1 MAAGMSAAELTQ
13 LARAASG
20 GTPPQSYATISIVG
34 GGCYGSY
41 YLRQLHRAR
50 RAGAIAWERLLVVDH
65 GPDSAVAAALRAGSD
80 DQCEV
85 VTAEWDDYFDSTLG
99 DAAATD
105 VRREAAPRDAI
116 VPSPLMPHLALSWLE
131 RRARA
136 RFGSAAV
143 RRLPLTVPPPTPW
156 QRPGTDGTHYA
167 SYATWTCPVNC
178 VEPVRCPATRGH
190 RAWSMPDA
198 MQLYVKSLPEAE
210 RLLGPLVFHCSH
222 RAYGVGMIDVDTIVA
237 AERFVTEHAECGRAE
252 FLVATVSHCHG
263 ALGRLAVGR

>member
-1 MAAGMSAAELTQ
+1 MSAPELTR
-13 LARAASG
+13 LARASSG
-20 GTPPQSYATISIVG
+20 GTPPQSYGTITVVG

-50 RAGAIAWERLLVVDH
+50 RAGAISWTRLVVVDRN
-65 GPDSAVAAALRAGSD
+65 PDCQVARALRDGSDEHCELVAAD
-80 DQCEV
+80 
-85 VTAEWDDYFDSTLG
+85 WDDHFDRALG
-99 DAAATD
+99 ALADSD
-105 VRREAAPRDAI
+105 VRPDDVGRDAI

-136 RFGSAAV
+136 RFGTGSV
-143 RRLPLTVPPPTPW
+143 QRLPLTQPPPTPW
-156 QRPGTDGTHYA
+156 QRAGADGTHYA

-178 VEPVRCPATRGH
+178 IEPVRCPMTRGH

-198 MQLYVKSLPEAE
+198 MRRYVESLPEGE

-222 RAYGVGMIDVDTIVA
+222 RAYGVGMIDTSDLVEADAFVA
-237 AERFVTEHAECGRAE
+237 RESGASRAE

-263 ALGRLAVGR
+263 ALGRLVIGH

>member
-1 MAAGMSAAELTQ
+1 MSAAELTQ
-13 LARAASG
+13 LARASSG
-20 GTPPQSYATISIVG
+20 GAPPQSYATISIVG

-50 RAGAIAWERLLVVDH
+50 RAGAIAWERLVVVDH
-65 GPDSAVAAALRAGSD
+65 GTDCDVSVAMRAGSD
-80 DQCEV
+80 DRCEV
-85 VTAEWDDYFDSTLG
+85 VTAEWDDYFDATLAG
-99 DAAATD
+99 AADRD
-105 VRREAAPRDAI
+105 VRQHVPRDAI

-136 RFGSAAV
+136 RFGAAAV
-143 RRLPLTVPPPTPW
+143 QRLPLTVPPPTPW
-156 QRPGTDGTHYA
+156 QRAGTDGTHYA

-178 VEPVRCPATRGH
+178 IEPVRCPATRGH

-198 MQLYVKSLPEAE
+198 MQLYVRSLPEAE

-222 RAYGVGMIDVDTIVA
+222 RAYGVGMIDVDTLIA
-237 AERFVTEHAECGRAE
+237 ADRFVAEHAARGRAE

>member
-1 MAAGMSAAELTQ
+1 MPELSQ
-13 LARAASG
+13 LARASSG
-20 GTPPQSYATISIVG
+20 GAPAQRYGTVVIVG

-50 RAGAIAWERLLVVDH
+50 RAGAIAWDRLVVVDRS
-65 GPDSAVAAALRAGSD
+65 DRCQVAESLRGGSED
-80 DQCEV
+80 GCEL
-85 VTAEWDDYFDSTLG
+85 VTDEWDAYFDRALG
-99 DAAATD
+99 ALADRD
-105 VRREAAPRDAI
+105 VRPDDAEDAI
-116 VPSPLMPHLALSWLE
+116 VPSPLMPHLALSWIE

-136 RFGSAAV
+136 RFGSGAV

-156 QRPGTDGTHYA
+156 QRAGTDGTHYA

-178 VEPVRCPATRGH
+178 IEPVRCPMTRGH

-198 MQLYVKSLPEAE
+198 MRFYVQSLPDGE

-222 RAYGVGMIDVDTIVA
+222 RAYGVGMLDSREIVA
-237 AERFVTEHAECGRAE
+237 ADRFVTENASRGHAE

-263 ALGRLAVGR
+263 ALGRLVVDR

>member
-1 MAAGMSAAELTQ
+1 MDATSGPELAT

-20 GTPPQSYATISIVG
+20 RATAQPYGTISVVG

-41 YLRQLHRAR
+41 YVRQLHRAR
-50 RAGAIAWERLLVVDH
+50 RAGAISWERLVVVDRDA
-65 GPDSAVAAALRAGSD
+65 GCQVAAALRAGSD
-80 DQCEV
+80 DHCEI
-85 VTAEWDDYFDSTLG
+85 VTAGWDDYFDATLG
-99 DAAATD
+99 ESASADVRHRAAA
-105 VRREAAPRDAI
+105 RDAI

-136 RFGSAAV
+136 RFGTDAV
-143 RRLPLTVPPPTPW
+143 SRLPLTVPPPTPW
-156 QRPGTDGTHYA
+156 QRAGADGTHYA

-198 MQLYVKSLPEAE
+198 MRLYVDSLPDGA

-222 RAYGVGMIDVDTIVA
+222 RAYGVGMIDVDAIVDADHFVADHA
-237 AERFVTEHAECGRAE
+237 ARGRAE

>member
-1 MAAGMSAAELTQ
+1 MSAAEPVR
-13 LARAASG
+13 LARASSG
-20 GTPPQSYATISIVG
+20 GAPAQSYATISIVG

-50 RAGAIAWERLLVVDH
+50 RAGAIAWERLVVVDH
-65 GPDSAVAAALRAGSD
+65 AGDCDIAVAMRAGSD
-80 DQCEV
+80 DRCEV
-85 VTAEWDDYFDSTLG
+85 VTAEWDDYFDATLG
-99 DAAATD
+99 DAAARA
-105 VRREAAPRDAI
+105 VRKDAPRDAI

-136 RFGSAAV
+136 RFGAAAV

-156 QRPGTDGTHYA
+156 QRAGTDGTHYA

-198 MQLYVKSLPEAE
+198 MQLYVRSLPDAE

-222 RAYGVGMIDVDTIVA
+222 RAYGVGMIDVDTIVGA
-237 AERFVTEHAECGRAE
+237 DRFVAEHAAQGGAE

>member
-1 MAAGMSAAELTQ
+1 MSAVELTP
-13 LARAASG
+13 LVRASG
-20 GTPPQSYATISIVG
+20 AAAAPQRYGTISIVG

-50 RAGAIAWERLLVVDH
+50 RAGAIAWERLVVVDH
-65 GPDSAVAAALRAGSD
+65 GAGCQVAIALRAGSED
-80 DQCEV
+80 RCELV
-85 VTAEWDDYFDSTLG
+85 AAGWDEYFDATLG
-99 DAAATD
+99 AASSAG
-105 VRREAAPRDAI
+105 VRQPGVASDAI

-136 RFGSAAV
+136 RFGADAV

-156 QRPGTDGTHYA
+156 QRAGADGTHYA

-178 VEPVRCPATRGH
+178 VEPVRCPVTRGH

-198 MQLYVKSLPEAE
+198 MEFYVQALPEGA

-237 AERFVTEHAECGRAE
+237 ADRFVADHAAKGRAE

-263 ALGRLAVGR
+263 ALGRLAVGA

>member
-1 MAAGMSAAELTQ
+1 MSAPELIP
-13 LARAASG
+13 LARASSG
-20 GTPPQSYATISIVG
+20 GVPAQSYATITIVG

-50 RAGAIAWERLLVVDH
+50 RAGAIAWQRLIVVDR
-65 GPDSAVAAALRAGSD
+65 GVDCRVGQALAAGGE
-80 DQCEV
+80 DQCEL
-85 VTAEWDDYFDSTLG
+85 VTADWDHYFDEALG
-99 DAAATD
+99 ALADAD
-105 VRREAAPRDAI
+105 VRPDDRRDAI

-136 RFGSAAV
+136 RFGADSV

-156 QRPGTDGTHYA
+156 QRAGADGTHYA

-178 VEPVRCPATRGH
+178 IEPVRCPMTRGH

-198 MQLYVKSLPEAE
+198 MRLYVQSLPDGG

-222 RAYGVGMIDVDTIVA
+222 RAYGVGMVDCDDIVA
-237 AERFVTEHAECGRAE
+237 ADRFVAAHGSRGHAE
-252 FLVATVSHCHG
+252 FLIATVSHCHG
-263 ALGRLAVGR
+263 ALGRLVVDR

>member
-1 MAAGMSAAELTQ
+1 MSAAELTQ
-13 LARAASG
+13 LGRASSG

-50 RAGAIAWERLLVVDH
+50 RAGAISWKRLVVIDH
-65 GPDSAVAAALRAGSD
+65 RADCDVAVAQRAGSD
-80 DQCEV
+80 DRCEV
-85 VTAEWDDYFDSTLG
+85 VTAEWDDYFDAALG
-99 DAAATD
+99 
-105 VRREAAPRDAI
+105 EAARRNVRQDDARDAI
-116 VPSPLMPHLALSWLE
+116 VPSPLTPHLALSWLE

-136 RFGSAAV
+136 GFGADAV

-156 QRPGTDGTHYA
+156 QRAGADGTHYA

-178 VEPVRCPATRGH
+178 IEPVRCPATRGH

-198 MQLYVKSLPEAE
+198 MQLYVRSLPDAD

-222 RAYGVGMIDVDTIVA
+222 RAYGVGMIDVDAIA
-237 AERFVTEHAECGRAE
+237 AADRFVAEHAARGRAE

>member
-1 MAAGMSAAELTQ
+1 MSAPELIS
-13 LARAASG
+13 LGRAATG
-20 GTPPQSYATISIVG
+20 GARVQSYGTIIIVG

-50 RAGAIAWERLLVVDH
+50 RAGAIDWRRVVVVDRD
-65 GPDSAVAAALRAGSD
+65 PDCRVAAALRAGSG

-85 VTAEWDDYFDSTLG
+85 ATAEWDDWF
-99 DAAATD
+99 DAALGAVAD
-105 VRREAAPRDAI
+105 AHVRHEGPRDAI

-136 RFGSAAV
+136 RFGNDAV
-143 RRLPLTVPPPTPW
+143 ARMPLTVPPPTPW
-156 QRPGTDGTHYA
+156 QRAGADGTHYA
-167 SYATWTCPVNC
+167 SYATWTCPINC
-178 VEPVRCPATRGH
+178 IEPVRCPATRGH

-198 MQLYVKSLPEAE
+198 MKQYVASLPEGE

-222 RAYGVGMIDVDTIVA
+222 RAYGVGMIDVDDVVA
-237 AERFVTEHAECGRAE
+237 ADRFITASAAEHRAE

-263 ALGRLAVGR
+263 ALGRLVVDR

>member
-1 MAAGMSAAELTQ
+1 MSGVELTA
-13 LARAASG
+13 LARAAGPS
-20 GTPPQSYATISIVG
+20 TPPQAYGTVSIVG

-41 YLRQLHRAR
+41 YLRQLHRGR
-50 RAGAIAWERLLVVDH
+50 RAGAISWERLIVVDH
-65 GPDSAVAAALRAGSD
+65 SAQCQVAAALRAGSE
-80 DQCEV
+80 DQCELV
-85 VTAEWDDYFDSTLG
+85 VTEWDDYFDTTLG
-99 DAAATD
+99 RMAGID
-105 VRREAAPRDAI
+105 VRQVSAARDAI

-136 RFGSAAV
+136 RFGADAV
-143 RRLPLTVPPPTPW
+143 SRLPLTVPPPTPW
-156 QRPGTDGTHYA
+156 QRAGTDGTHYA

-198 MQLYVKSLPEAE
+198 MRLYIESLPDGG

-222 RAYGVGMIDVDTIVA
+222 RAYGVGMIDVDPIVDADEFVSDHA
-237 AERFVTEHAECGRAE
+237 ARGRAE

-263 ALGRLAVGR
+263 ALGRLVVGR

>member
-1 MAAGMSAAELTQ
+1 MSAAELTQ
-13 LARAASG
+13 LARASSG
-20 GTPPQSYATISIVG
+20 GVAPQSYATISIVG

-50 RAGAIAWERLLVVDH
+50 RAGAIAWERLVVVDH
-65 GPDSAVAAALRAGSD
+65 GSDCDVARAMRAGSD
-80 DQCEV
+80 DRCEV
-85 VTAEWDDYFDSTLG
+85 AAAEWDDYFDATLG
-99 DAAATD
+99 DAAARA
-105 VRREAAPRDAI
+105 VRQPLPRDAI

-136 RFGSAAV
+136 RFGAAAV
-143 RRLPLTVPPPTPW
+143 ARLPLTVPPPTPW
-156 QRPGTDGTHYA
+156 QRAGSDGTHYA

-178 VEPVRCPATRGH
+178 IEPVRCPATRGH

-198 MQLYVKSLPEAE
+198 MQLYVRSLPDGE

-237 AERFVTEHAECGRAE
+237 ADRFVTEHAARGHAE

>member
-1 MAAGMSAAELTQ
+1 MSAAELTS
-13 LARAASG
+13 LARASRAG
-20 GTPPQSYATISIVG
+20 AAAQRYGTISIVG

-50 RAGAIAWERLLVVDH
+50 RAGAIAWERLVVVDH
-65 GPDSAVAAALRAGSD
+65 RRDCQVATSLGEGSD
-80 DQCEV
+80 DRCEL
-85 VTAEWDDYFDSTLG
+85 VTAEWDDYFDATLG
-99 DAAATD
+99 AAAD
-105 VRREAAPRDAI
+105 GNVRRADGAADAI

-136 RFGSAAV
+136 RVGADAV

-156 QRPGTDGTHYA
+156 QRAGTDGTHYA

-198 MQLYVKSLPEAE
+198 MRHYVQELPEGA

-222 RAYGVGMIDVDTIVA
+222 RAYGVGMIDVDAIVDA
-237 AERFVTEHAECGRAE
+237 DRFIAGHADRGPAE

>member
-1 MAAGMSAAELTQ
+1 MCAAELTQ
-13 LARAASG
+13 LARASSG
-20 GTPPQSYATISIVG
+20 GVPPQAYATISIVG

-50 RAGAIAWERLLVVDH
+50 RAAAIAWERLVVVDH
-65 GPDSAVAAALRAGSD
+65 GTDCDVAVAMRAGSED
-80 DQCEV
+80 RCEI
-85 VTAEWDDYFDSTLG
+85 VTAEWNDYFDAALG
-99 DAAATD
+99 DAAAGD
-105 VRREAAPRDAI
+105 VRQSPSRDAI

-136 RFGSAAV
+136 RFGSTAV
-143 RRLPLTVPPPTPW
+143 ARLPLTVPPPTPW
-156 QRPGTDGTHYA
+156 QRAGADGTHYA

-178 VEPVRCPATRGH
+178 IEPVRCPATRGH

-198 MQLYVKSLPEAE
+198 MQLYVRSLPEAE

-237 AERFVTEHAECGRAE
+237 ADRFVTEHAARGRAE